1 MKAFFN
7 KIRKS
12 NKVFLSLYLITVI
25 LYLISYIFFTINIL
39 HLSTIETGIRIV
51 MLIFFGLWLFMW
63 LICGLV
69 FLFTKKFKGMII
81 LIVLTTIFSGI
92 FIFSSYY
99 ISRIYNTI
107 DGMSKEKVVYTTNL
121 ITMKNHEFGSSS
133 KIGMINDSEDIEG
146 FILGNKLIKNNSL
159 TNEINRYD
167 DYLIMLN
174 DLYNNK
180 IDAAVVSGNYVI
192 NFSSEEQF
200 ENIQSETKVVYTLSE
215 EMKNQDNVS
224 YTNKKLTEPFTV
236 LLMGVD
242 SENDG
247 LNANQAF
254 NGDTLMLI
262 TFNPK
267 TLTASVFSIPRDTY
281 VPIACRNG
289 AYAKINSAAAS
300 GTNCVIKTIKN
311 LTDIDIDFYVKI
323 NFKGVV
329 DLVDT
334 IGGIT
339 VDVEKPYFRF
349 NNGIDYHGQVC
360 EQNSNRDFGNSTVC
374 IDPGVQRLN
383 GEQALA
389 YSRNRHQ
396 YIGSD
401 LDRVKHQQQVIS
413 ALANEIKNLSSFEQF
428 EGILNAVEKNMDTNM
443 KNDQILSLYN
453 VAKKIALTA
462 LSGKSD
468 EIVSI
473 NHTYLET
480 FSLPVW
486 IGYSRTSALGYYK
499 DSLDD
504 IIKMMKIN
512 LGLEEE
518 KEIKNYEI
526 DYNDDYKSK
535 YYGERIRTNPVQVLM
550 PNLIG
555 KSKEEASN
563 WITSNGKTPS
573 IKYVSPGQEHY
584 NGSVGTGIV
593 SDQDIHIDSLINNIS
608 TITLYVNEGKAP
620 SISETIQNNTQ
631 SNKIEEE
638 KKEVVEQ
645 KVVEETKK
653 EEEKVDDKKTEENN
667 SQQPTET
674 TQDTSNDDNKTE

>member
-1 MKAFFN
+1 MKAFVH
-7 KIRKS
+7 KLKKS
-12 NKVFLSLYLITVI
+12 NKVFLSLYLIS
-25 LYLISYIFFTINIL
+25 LITYIVFYSIFTINIL
-39 HLSTIETGIRIV
+39 HLSNIETGIRIV
-51 MLIFFGLWLFMW
+51 LLVFFGLWLLMW
-63 LICGLV
+63 FITGLV
-69 FLFTKKFKGMII
+69 FLFTKKYKKMII
-81 LIVLTTIFSGI
+81 LIVFTLIFSGI
-92 FIFSSYY
+92 FGVSSYY
-99 ISRIYNTI
+99 INKIYQTV
-107 DGMSKEKVVYTTNL
+107 DGMSKDKVVYTSNL
-121 ITMKNHEFGSSS
+121 ITLKDSNFDSNS
-133 KIGMINDSEDIEG
+133 KIGMINDSNDVEG
-146 FILGNKLIKNNSL
+146 FVLGNKLIKNNSL

-174 DLYNNK
+174 DLYTKK
-180 IDAAVVSGNYVI
+180 IDAAVVSGNYII

-200 ENIQSETKVVYTLSE
+200 ENIEKETKIVYTLSE

-267 TLTASVFSIPRDTY
+267 TLTASVFSIPRDTF

-300 GTNCVIKTIKN
+300 GTNCVINTIKN

-329 DLVDT
+329 DLVNT

-339 VDVEKPYFRF
+339 VDVEKPYFRY

-401 LDRVKHQQQVIS
+401 LDRVKHQQQVIT
-413 ALANEIKNLSSFEQF
+413 ALANEVKNLSSFEQF

-443 KNDQILSLYN
+443 KNEQILSLYN

-462 LSGKSD
+462 LSGKTD

-480 FSLPVW
+480 YSLPVW

-499 DSLDD
+499 DSLND
-504 IIKMMKIN
+504 IVKMMKIN
-512 LGLEEE
+512 LELEEE
-518 KEIKNYEI
+518 KITKNYEI
-526 DYNDDYKSK
+526 DYNENYESK
-535 YYGERIRTNPVQVLM
+535 YYGEKIRSNQVQILM

-563 WITSNGKTPS
+563 WITSQGKTPS
-573 IKYVSPGQEHY
+573 IKYVSPGEAHY
-584 NGSVGTGIV
+584 NSSVGSGV
-593 SDQDIHIDSLINNIS
+593 VADQDIHIDSLINNVG
-608 TITLYVNEGKAP
+608 TITIYVNEGKTNV
-620 SISETIQNNTQ
+620 ISETIINNTNTNQ
-631 SNKIEEE
+631 EDKKEETTSNEVQKQETKTEE
-638 KKEVVEQ
+638 KKEEQ
-645 KVVEETKK
+645 NKETENK
-653 EEEKVDDKKTEENN
+653 ESESKE
-667 SQQPTET
+667 
-674 TQDTSNDDNKTE
+674 DNKE